1 MSFCTDRSTW
11 SFAFETSTLNFLIA
25 LPPTR
30 RFHPHLISIF
40 LFPFLPPSVK
50 RYQRFLSRSRSHRL
64 QSYVP
69 QLLSPPEN
77 WFIDSLACTRT
88 HGNIGYHVNPEQ
100 RLHTVSVPLTNARFR
115 ENWLRLSFHLNLRK
129 IFLKVRRPRVPR
141 SAVHRL
147 SSSARANSGIM
158 WVTGKL
164 FEVFKHTIM
173 PNKNATTTHVFMT
186 QCLFIPVLPHTPDPN
201 SSADDI
207 SLLSPRIGLSYD
219 PQSLEVIPPS
229 DTREVPQIP
238 GMERVQQTHS
248 GVLCSLL
255 RYTVQPLLWILQSVS
270 YQSMEP

>member
-129 IFLKVRRPRVPR
+129 IFFGGTPPMSASVSRSPTIFVCSCQFRNHVGDRKALWGIQTHDHAKQERNHDTRFYHTMFVHPSITSYARSEFICRRYIITIPAYWAVIWPPIVRGNPSIGHAR
-141 SAVHRL
+141 SAADTRNGEGT
-147 SSSARANSGIM
+147 ANS
-158 WVTGKL
+158 
-164 FEVFKHTIM
+164 FR
-173 PNKNATTTHVFMT
+173 
-186 QCLFIPVLPHTPDPN
+186 CPVQ
-201 SSADDI
+201 SA
-207 SLLSPRIGLSYD
+207 
-219 PQSLEVIPPS
+219 
-229 DTREVPQIP
+229 
-238 GMERVQQTHS
+238 
-248 GVLCSLL
+248 
-255 RYTVQPLLWILQSVS
+255 
-270 YQSMEP
+270 